1 MKKIFDIFY
10 STRLTAV
17 LFIIY
22 STAMGVATFIENDYG
37 TQTAKALVYNAWWF
51 EAIMVFFV
59 INFFGNIFRYRLLK
73 KEKWPVLLFHISF
86 LLILIGAGITRYV
99 GYEGLMLINE
109 GETTNKFLSET
120 TYINLVVDNN
130 EVQKT
135 YHKPT
140 LFSAKGGNSWTFEQ
154 KFKKSEFSVKLKEY
168 LPWAKEQFFE
178 DKNGEEYLFIVESS
192 SGSRHEH
199 YLKK

>member
-10 STRLTAV
+10 STRLTAI

-22 STAMGVATFIENDYG
+22 FTAMGVATFIENDYG
-37 TQTAKALVYNAWWF
+37 TQTAKALVYNASWF

-86 LLILIGAGITRYV
+86 LMILIGAGITRYV

-154 KFKKSEFSVKLKEY
+154 KFKKSFLI
-168 LPWAKEQFFE
+168 L
-178 DKNGEEYLFIVESS
+178 
-192 SGSRHEH
+192 
-199 YLKK
+199 